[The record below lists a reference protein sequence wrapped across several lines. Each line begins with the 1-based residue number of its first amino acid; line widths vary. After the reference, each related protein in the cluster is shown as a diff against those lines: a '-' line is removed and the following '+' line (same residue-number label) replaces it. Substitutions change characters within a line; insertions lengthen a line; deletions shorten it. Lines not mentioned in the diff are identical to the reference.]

1 MPFGVGDFIFK
12 RRFDMRPPALE
23 KAGFYPTAEH
33 VAQLLKTYFKP
44 ADYCRLL
51 DPCAG
56 EGTAASILAKALNCQ
71 SWGAELS
78 PARAALAAEKMDR
91 LFNTPWGSCHLTS
104 ESITLLFLNPPYSH
118 DRLGDQKRL
127 ELEFLKSTTPKLVR
141 GGVLIYIVPHP
152 LLRDLD
158 VASHLAGYYENIRIY
173 RYPETGFNQ
182 VIVLA
187 TKRVKYKIPSHEEV
201 HQVQAWADIEPPMLV
216 EVEQPLYELLP
227 ASDKGAGG
235 QPIRFSR
242 LDWQPEEIV
251 DATQKRG
258 LHSSK
263 EWLDL
268 LNPSRGL
275 GELKQPVMPLK
286 KGHIAMLMASG
297 MMGTLRLT
305 DEDGK
310 PMLVKGRVVKVT

>member
-1 MPFGVGDFIFK
+1 
-12 RRFDMRPPALE
+12 MRPPAIE
-23 KAGFYPTAEH
+23 KMGYYETSIR

-44 ADYCRLL
+44 AESGRLL

-56 EGTAASILAKALNCQ
+56 EGIAASILAKALNCQ

-78 PARAALAAEKMDR
+78 PARAALAVEKMDR
-91 LFNTPWGSCHLTS
+91 LFNTPWQSCHLTS
-104 ESITLLFLNPPYSH
+104 ESVTLLFLNPPYSH

-127 ELEFLKSTTPKLVR
+127 ELEFLKSTTPKLIR
-141 GGVLIYIVPHP
+141 NGVLVYIVPHQ

-158 VASHLAGYYENIRIY
+158 VASHLAGYYENITIY

-187 TKRVKYKIPSHEEV
+187 VKRIKFKMPSNDEV
-201 HQVQAWADIEPPMLV
+201 MQVQGLADIEPPMLS
-216 EVEQPLYELLP
+216 EVNEPMYQLLP
-227 ASDKGAGG
+227 ASDKGTGG
-235 QPIRFSR
+235 QSIRFSR

-251 DATQKRG
+251 DATQRRG
-258 LHSSK
+258 VHSTK

-275 GELKQPVMPLK
+275 GEFKQPVMPLK
-286 KGHIAMLMASG
+286 KGHIAMCATRSLLNNCLA
-297 MMGTLRLT
+297 
-305 DEDGK
+305 
-310 PMLVKGRVVKVT
+310 

>member
-1 MPFGVGDFIFK
+1 
-12 RRFDMRPPALE
+12 MRPPAIE
-23 KAGFYPTAEH
+23 KCGFYETSQI
-33 VAQLLKTYFKP
+33 VAQLLTKYFKP
-44 ADYCRLL
+44 ADSGRLL

-78 PARAALAAEKMDR
+78 PARAALAFEKMDR
-91 LFNTPWGSCHLTS
+91 LFNTPWQSCHLTS

-127 ELEFLKSTTPKLVR
+127 ELEFLKSTTPKLIR

-152 LLRDLD
+152 LLRDLE
-158 VASHLAGYYENIRIY
+158 VASHLAGYYEDIRIY

-201 HQVQAWADIEPPMLV
+201 YQVQAWADVEPPMLV
-216 EVEQPLYELLP
+216 EVDEPLYELLP
-227 ASDKGAGG
+227 ATDKGSGG

-251 DATQKRG
+251 DATPKRG

-286 KGHIAMLMASG
+286 KGHIAMRATRSLLNNCLA
-297 MMGTLRLT
+297 
-305 DEDGK
+305 
-310 PMLVKGRVVKVT
+310 

>member
-1 MPFGVGDFIFK
+1 
-12 RRFDMRPPALE
+12 MRSPALE
-23 KAGFYPTAEH
+23 KLGYFPTANQ
-33 VAQLLKTYFKP
+33 VAELLKTYFKP
-44 ADYCRLL
+44 ADSGRLL

-173 RYPETGFNQ
+173 RYPKTGFNQ

-201 HQVQAWADIEPPMLV
+201 HQVQVWADVEPPMLM
-216 EVEQPLYELLP
+216 EAEEPLYELLP
-227 ASDKGAGG
+227 ATDKG
-235 QPIRFSR
+235 
-242 LDWQPEEIV
+242 
-251 DATQKRG
+251 
-258 LHSSK
+258 
-263 EWLDL
+263 
-268 LNPSRGL
+268 
-275 GELKQPVMPLK
+275 
-286 KGHIAMLMASG
+286 SG
-297 MMGTLRLT
+297 
-305 DEDGK
+305 
-310 PMLVKGRVVKVT
+310 

>member
-1 MPFGVGDFIFK
+1 
-12 RRFDMRPPALE
+12 MRPPAIE
-23 KAGFYPTAEH
+23 KLGWYPTAIP
-33 VAQLLKTYFKP
+33 VAELLKTYFKP
-44 ADYCRLL
+44 AVSGRLL

-91 LFNTPWGSCHLTS
+91 LFNTPWQSCHLTS
-104 ESITLLFLNPPYSH
+104 DSITLLFLNPPYSH

-127 ELEFLKSTTPKLVR
+127 ELEFLKSTTPKLAR
-141 GGVLIYIVPHP
+141 GGVLVYIVPHQ

-158 VASHLAGYYENIRIY
+158 VSSHLAGYYENLRIY

-182 VIVLA
+182 VILLA
-187 TKRVKYKIPSHEEV
+187 TKRVKFKIPSHEEV
-201 HQVQAWADIEPPMLV
+201 HQVQAWANVEPPMLV
-216 EVEQPLYELLP
+216 EVDEPLYELLP
-227 ASDKGAGG
+227 ATDKGSGG

-275 GELKQPVMPLK
+275 GEFKQPVMPLK

-310 PMLVKGRVVKVT
+310 LMLVKGRS

>member
-1 MPFGVGDFIFK
+1 MPFGVGDFIFQK
-12 RRFDMRPPALE
+12 EITMRPPALE
-23 KAGFYPTAEH
+23 KMGYYETSIN

-44 ADYCRLL
+44 ADSGRLL

-56 EGTAASILAKALNCQ
+56 EGTAASILAKALHCQ

-78 PARAALAAEKMDR
+78 PARATLAAEKMDR
-91 LFNTPWGSCHLTS
+91 LFNTPWGSCYLTS

-118 DRLGDQKRL
+118 DCLGDQKRL

-158 VASHLAGYYENIRIY
+158 VASYLAGYYENIRIY

-187 TKRVKYKIPSHEEV
+187 TKRVKYKIPSHEEI
-201 HQVQAWADIEPPMLV
+201 HQAQVWADVEPPMLV
-216 EVEQPLYELLP
+216 EVDEPLYELLP
-227 ASDKGAGG
+227 ATDKGSGG

-242 LDWQPEEIV
+242 MDWQPEEIV

-286 KGHIAMLMASG
+286 KGHIAMRATRSLLNNCLA
-297 MMGTLRLT
+297 
-305 DEDGK
+305 
-310 PMLVKGRVVKVT
+310 